1 MPDSLRAIY
10 SYAFKNNE
18 HLKLIPRGYSNNS
31 SVYTIGGVNI
41 YSLGTEAFNNSIDK
55 DCSEIL
61 LPASLTKCAQH
72 ALVNFNEA
80 NSLNTITIGS
90 EEERSNLELTNQS

>member
-10 SYAFKNNE
+10 SYAFKNNKN
-18 HLKLIPRGYSNNS
+18 LKLIPRGYSKTS
-31 SVYTIGGVNI
+31 SIYTIGGANI

-61 LPASLTKCAQH
+61 IPASLTKCAEH
-72 ALVNFNEA
+72 ALMNFNDA
-80 NSLNTITIGS
+80 NSLDTITIGS
-90 EEERSNLELTNQS
+90 EEERSNLELTN